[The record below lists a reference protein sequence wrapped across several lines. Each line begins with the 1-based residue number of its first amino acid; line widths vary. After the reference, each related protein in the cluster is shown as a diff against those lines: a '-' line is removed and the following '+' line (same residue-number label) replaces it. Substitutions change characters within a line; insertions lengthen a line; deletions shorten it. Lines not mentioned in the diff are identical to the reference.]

1 MPLLYRLPL
10 FAPLACAALAALLA
24 LAMPAPAQADSA
36 DVEAAARGVVRVILV
51 GTQRTETGADGTDG
65 KETVVPVSHGSGFA
79 VTPTLIVTNA
89 HVIREALQDDTLR
102 IGVVPSE
109 SAGLPGAGAFARAIS
124 VSPRNDLALLE
135 IAQDALRLPPLTIAG
150 VVDGDM
156 GEVSAVGYPM
166 NVDLAQGLDFEDI
179 FNAQPP
185 VKTRGFLSGQRPS
198 RQFDTLLH
206 TAPIARGNSGGPL
219 LDSCGR
225 VVGVNSF
232 GADSDGSDAE
242 FYFAVSNRELLP
254 FLRDNGITPNTNT
267 LPCRSFEELNAAERA
282 RFEAERAE
290 AREKIAARE
299 ARTRE
304 AREAARL
311 QALLE
316 ITEAR
321 DNAVAIA
328 FVLLALGGV
337 STFAA
342 ARLRRS
348 FARNGDAEGA
358 AGIAQPRAI
367 IAAGL
372 AGACFIGMGLVWI
385 TRPGFSELEDR
396 VAAIMGEDTG
406 EDGEDPQP
414 SLAGDGTLICTF
426 IPERSRVTGAR
437 TDDVEFDW
445 AADGCVNGRTQYG
458 MVNGEWTRVFVSDE
472 EALVSINTYDPDT
485 RIFQTDRYLL
495 GRAAMEE
502 AREMRSAYAPS
513 ACGVT
518 DAARVL
524 GEQQSAVI
532 SGLPDRP
539 NERLVYTC
547 EAARQLGAD
556 LSANANGD

>member
-1 MPLLYRLPL
+1 MPLLHRFLVLLPL
-10 FAPLACAALAALLA
+10 AGAALLA
-24 LAMPAPAQADSA
+24 LLALALPTAARADSA
-36 DVEAAARGVVRVILV
+36 DVDAAARGVVRVILV
-51 GTQRTETGADGTDG
+51 GRQRTGPGADDE
-65 KETVVPVSHGSGFA
+65 ETVVPVSHGSGFA

-109 SAGLPGAGAFARAIS
+109 SAGLPGAGAFARAVS

-135 IAQDALRLPPLTIAG
+135 IAEDALRLPPLTIAG

-254 FLRDNGITPNTNT
+254 FLRDNDIEPNTST

-299 ARTRE
+299 ARNRE
-304 AREAARL
+304 RRETARM

-321 DNAVAIA
+321 DDAVAIA
-328 FVLLALGGV
+328 FVLLALGGL
-337 STFAA
+337 SAFAA
-342 ARLRRS
+342 VRLRRAY
-348 FARNGDAEGA
+348 ARDDDGRQAF
-358 AGIAQPRAI
+358 GITQPRAI

-385 TRPGFSELEDR
+385 TRPGFAELEDR
-396 VAAIMGEDTG
+396 VAAIMGENEG
-406 EDGEDPQP
+406 ADGEEPAP
-414 SLAGDGTLICTF
+414 SLAGDGRLICTF

-458 MVNGEWTRVFVSDE
+458 MVGGEWTRVFVSDE
-472 EALVSINTYDPDT
+472 EALVSVNTYDPET

-495 GRAAMEE
+495 GRAAMED
-502 AREMRSAYAPS
+502 ARELRSAYAPS

-518 DAARVL
+518 DAARVV

-532 SGLPDRP
+532 ARLPDRP
-539 NERLVYTC
+539 NERLVYSC
-547 EAARQLGAD
+547 EAARSLG
-556 LSANANGD
+556 G